1 MHINVHVAASEG
13 LGLFFCQNSRTLNR
27 TLQRRECDH
36 SVRVLPLLGRAVE
49 MSCLSF
55 ITESRISDC
64 PGQLFACVIVYEIA
78 LALRLTVGRRDFG
91 RADKFCN
98 KGRLGAKVG
107 EATEVKAII
116 VMANK
121 PSLFI
126 G

>member
-1 MHINVHVAASEG
+1 
-13 LGLFFCQNSRTLNR
+13 
-27 TLQRRECDH
+27 
-36 SVRVLPLLGRAVE
+36 

-55 ITESRISDC
+55 ITESRIGDC

-78 LALRLTVGRRDFG
+78 LALRLMSVGGTSDEPLRS
-91 RADKFCN
+91 AIKAVWA
-98 KGRLGAKVG
+98 AKLG

-116 VMANK
+116 VMANT